1 MVTYRARP
9 DWQALLF
16 QRGLALLVALKLL
29 EGLAAGRWALYGG
42 ELFPWGR
49 QVAALGALPPAA
61 YWALAAA
68 QAALAALLFAGV
80 RPRLC
85 AGLLAGAL
93 ALDTLNGL
101 QNHRLLLTLS
111 VALLALGR
119 PVPAEAARAGYLG
132 QRVYWHLDVQGRL
145 IALVYLSTA
154 IHKLNPDFLSGE
166 ALWAI
171 TWHVQQETGRY
182 PAALYGLLQRLEVCQ
197 ALSLAAVA
205 LELALAALLPFA
217 RTCGWAIPAAV
228 GMHLAFSLAM
238 PWIWVFTGLMILSQL
253 AFLPARTLPG
263 AYTLVGAGRAARL
276 LARLAWPG
284 AVRLE
289 ASAGA
294 ASGAPTLLRP
304 DGSVARGYEAWC
316 DLLALSPAT
325 CLFAETARIAP
336 ACWLGRRLAG

>member
-1 MVTYRARP
+1 MGTYRARP
-9 DWQALLF
+9 DWQALVF

-49 QVAALGALPPAA
+49 QVAALAALPPAA
-61 YWALAAA
+61 YWGLCAA

-119 PVPAEAARAGYLG
+119 PVPRDAARAGYLG
-132 QRVYWHLDVQGRL
+132 QRVYWNLDVQGRL
-145 IALVYLSTA
+145 VALVYLSTA
-154 IHKLNPDFLSGE
+154 LHKLNPNFLSGE

-182 PAALYGLLQRLEVCQ
+182 PEALYALLQRQEVCQ
-197 ALSLAAVA
+197 ALALVA
-205 LELALAALLPFA
+205 LTLELALAALLPFA
-217 RTCGWAIPAAV
+217 RTCGWAIPAAIA
-228 GMHLAFSLAM
+228 MHLAFSLVM
-238 PWIWVFTGLMILSQL
+238 PWIWVFTGLMVLSQL
-253 AFLPARTLPG
+253 AFLPTRTLPG
-263 AYTLVGAGRAARL
+263 TYVLTDPGRAAAL

-289 ASAGA
+289 AADG
-294 ASGAPTLLRP
+294 ASGATLLRP

-316 DLLALSPAT
+316 ELLALSPVT
-325 CLFAETARIAP
+325 CLLAETARIPP
-336 ACWLGRRLAG
+336 ARWLGRRLVG